1 VAENAHSHTMPSNP
15 TMQAVFALPFAEQ
28 VAFFRAK
35 MGNLIPTATWRDIE
49 RVAHDHAFMVAGAA
63 KADLLADLAGAVDK
77 AIADG
82 EGLDA
87 FRKRFDAIVQKHGWQ
102 GWTGSESEAGRNWR
116 TRVIYRTNLSTSY
129 AAGRRVQLSAFPL
142 WIYKHSHAEHPRLQ
156 HKAWDGLTLPAEHAF
171 WATHYPPNGWGCG
184 CRVVGAR
191 DAAGAARL
199 GGNPAFA
206 APPDGWDVRNAKGQ
220 LPGLDEGWDYAPGAS
235 VRCRDAHAASAGR
248 HCVDGDD
255 FRTLEA
261 KAARLPHRLG
271 SDLLQAFAQRMFLA
285 WAASPVGAFPLV
297 RLPDED
303 ARTLGAADGVR
314 VGRLSP
320 VTYAKQQHEHGELS
334 AVDYGRTQDVINHY
348 TRKKVVDN
356 KNAQGHATG
365 TQSMVYVR
373 TERLDM
379 RGGYV
384 LVVKATKTGDGLF
397 VTSFRKLSRDEA
409 LRDEAIRQ
417 ALRE

>member
-1 VAENAHSHTMPSNP
+1 MPSNP

-35 MGNLIPTATWRDIE
+35 MGNLVPTATWRDIE
-49 RVAHDHAFMVAGAA
+49 RAAHDHAFMVAGAA

-87 FRKRFDAIVQKHGWQ
+87 FRKRFDATVQKHGWQ

-199 GGNPAFA
+199 GGTPGYST
-206 APPDGWDVRNAKGQ
+206 PPDGWDVRNAKGQ

-235 VRCRDAHAASAGR
+235 VRCRDAHAAGAGR
-248 HCVDGDD
+248 HCVDGRDIE
-255 FRTLEA
+255 LIAA
-261 KAARLPHRLG
+261 KAARLPHQLG
-271 SDLLQAFAQRMFLA
+271 AALLQSAVARVFAL
-285 WAASPVGAFPLV
+285 WAVSPTGAFPLV
-297 RLPDED
+297 RLPDDD
-303 ARTLGAADGVR
+303 AMALGAADGVR
-314 VGRLSP
+314 VGLLSDE
-320 VTYAKQQHEHGELS
+320 TIIKQKQRHPELS
-334 AVDYGRTQDVINHY
+334 IQNYIAAQDVIDGASGRSITINPK
-348 TRKKVVDN
+348 TKTK
-356 KNAQGHATG
+356 
-365 TQSMVYVR
+365 SMIYVR
-373 TERLDM
+373 EEQRD
-379 RGGYV
+379 V
-384 LVVKATKTGDGLF
+384 LVVKATLDGATLY
-397 VTSFRKLSRDEA
+397 VTTMYRLHTDLARRDAEIARLLRKAEKK
-409 LRDEAIRQ
+409 
-417 ALRE
+417 